1 MNYSN
6 CDGKEYGDDDNS
18 DNDDDDDDER
28 NVKF

>member
-6 CDGKEYGDDDNS
+6 CDGKGYGDDDNS

-28 NVKF
+28 NVKL